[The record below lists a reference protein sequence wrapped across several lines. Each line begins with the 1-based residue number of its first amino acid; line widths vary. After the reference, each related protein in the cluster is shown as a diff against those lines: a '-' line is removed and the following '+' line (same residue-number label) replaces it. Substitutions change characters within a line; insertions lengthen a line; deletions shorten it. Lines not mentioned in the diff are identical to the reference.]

1 MAQNIGRLD
10 EGQEEESEVTQE
22 AKTGMGWGGKE

>member
-1 MAQNIGRLD
+1 MTQNTVLD

-22 AKTGMGWGGKE
+22 AQAGLEEG